1 MKKIIR
7 LTESDLS
14 RIIKRVIAEQTYS
27 KQKIDALKKRIEVN
41 YNSEDVSK
49 LSIPASNEMLNTYYL
64 DPNMFWTA
72 FDEYFESTRY
82 KSPLKVFIG
91 NVEIKRTDKKK

>member
-27 KQKIDALKKRIEVN
+27 KPKIDVLKKRIEVN

-49 LSIPASNEMLNTYYL
+49 LSIPGNEMLNTYNL

-72 FDEYFESTRY
+72 FDEYFESTGY

>member
-14 RIIKRVIAEQTYS
+14 RIIKRVIAEQTYP
-27 KQKIDALKKRIEVN
+27 KQKIDALKKRIGKY

-49 LSIPASNEMLNTYYL
+49 LSIPGNDMLNTYNL
-64 DPNMFWTA
+64 EPNMFWTS
-72 FDEYFESTRY
+72 FDEYFESTGY
-82 KSPLKVFIG
+82 KPPLKVFID